1 MRKVL
6 DINQWI
12 KEHRHDDVNELA
24 LHAAH
29 DPDTDMRAALVQI
42 RGWQIAEKKLPLWAQ
57 TEGIVF
63 PEHLPLEQC
72 SSQLTAEYKASLVRA
87 NDNGNNHLH
96 SMTDLT
102 GGFGVDAVMMG
113 RWFQH
118 LTYVEQRADL
128 CDLARHNFPLLGLK
142 DFEVVH
148 ADCTDMLNHLPHQ
161 NLVLIDPARRDA
173 NGRKT
178 VAINDCKPDVCALN
192 QQLLAVADVV
202 MIKLSPMLD
211 IASAERQL
219 EGVKEIHVVS
229 VGGECKEILI
239 VLQGLAMGAPFRQ
252 AQGVPIRQAR
262 GVPIRQAQGVEQL
275 VAPVIH
281 CVNIT
286 SDGIPSAGSG
296 CTHSTSSGCT
306 HSTGSECT
314 HSTGS
319 ECTHSTSSGCTQRF
333 SFTHAQEQEAQCI
346 YTNEV
351 GRYLYEP
358 NASLMKACPFR
369 LLAQHYQ
376 LEKLHP
382 NSHLYTSPNRIED
395 FPGRRFRVND
405 VLPVNKQ
412 TIKQISQLQQA
423 NISVRNFPASVAE
436 LRRRF
441 RLADGGSAYL
451 VATTLADGRK
461 VVLVMERDV

>member
-1 MRKVL
+1 M
-6 DINQWI
+6 
-12 KEHRHDDVNELA
+12 
-24 LHAAH
+24 
-29 DPDTDMRAALVQI
+29 
-42 RGWQIAEKKLPLWAQ
+42 
-57 TEGIVF
+57 
-63 PEHLPLEQC
+63 
-72 SSQLTAEYKASLVRA
+72 
-87 NDNGNNHLH
+87 
-96 SMTDLT
+96 
-102 GGFGVDAVMMG
+102 
-113 RWFQH
+113 
-118 LTYVEQRADL
+118 
-128 CDLARHNFPLLGLK
+128 GLK

-178 VAINDCKPDVCALN
+178 VAINDCTPDVCALN

-239 VLQGLAMGAPFRQ
+239 VLQGLAMGDPFRQ
-252 AQGVPIRQAR
+252 AQGV
-262 GVPIRQAQGVEQL
+262 EQFSD
-275 VAPVIH
+275 PVIH

-286 SDGIPSAGSG
+286 SDGIPS
-296 CTHSTSSGCT
+296 
-306 HSTGSECT
+306 TGSECT

-319 ECTHSTSSGCTQRF
+319 GCTHSTSSGCTQRF
-333 SFTHAQEQEAQCI
+333 SFTRAQEQEAQCM

-369 LLAQHYQ
+369 LLAHHYQ

-412 TIKQISQLQQA
+412 TTKQISQLQQA

>member
-29 DPDTDMRAALVQI
+29 DPDMDMRAALVQI

-57 TEGIVF
+57 TEDIVF

-178 VAINDCKPDVCALN
+178 VAINDCTPDVCALN

-239 VLQGLAMGAPFRQ
+239 VLQGLA
-252 AQGVPIRQAR
+252 V
-262 GVPIRQAQGVEQL
+262 GVPIRQAQGVEQFTD
-275 VAPVIH
+275 PVIH

-296 CTHSTSSGCT
+296 CTF
-306 HSTGSECT
+306 STGSVCI
-314 HSTGS
+314 
-319 ECTHSTSSGCTQRF
+319 QRF
-333 SFTHAQEQEAQCI
+333 SFTRAQEQEAQCM

-412 TIKQISQLQQA
+412 TIKQISQLRQA